1 MATLNQAMRQYGQS
15 QTELNFIFWS
25 NLWIPLKTKKRL

>member
-15 QTELNFIFWS
+15 QTELNFIFSSIGS
-25 NLWIPLKTKKRL
+25 NGN